1 MELKDLIT
9 GAQAAMDQG
18 DYRLAI
24 AAGAHAL
31 VGYDACLVAHRM
43 LGEAYLERGDQQ
55 TAISHFER
63 TLAIDPLNV
72 VARLGLGVASE
83 ETRRYEDAYGHYLCA
98 WETNPALDQVRDELV
113 RLRGVLNVED
123 RLHPTRAGLAGIHTR
138 CGQFTRAAGEWRAV
152 LSLEPDSSRAR
163 TALAEIFWRQG
174 DDAGAAAA
182 AREAL
187 RGWPENARAL
197 LILADIEKRR
207 NGPTA
212 ADLAQRYGQVDPTGE
227 IAESMRYWRSD
238 VDLDGIV
245 AESALI
251 DGFDFESNRS
261 KQTNG
266 LSRKGIT
273 SGLAASQMAAPDLWD
288 TLVQDLVNGVPSKP
302 GQTLATAVEPFA
314 WADGPAAA
322 EPAASAPIAEPAQPP
337 AADKPAD
344 SDIFPELASM
354 DADTDAPTDVVAPV
368 VEQIATPA
376 DDILSLFGHG
386 TAAIPDVSIP
396 ILIMLRLT
404 TILSSTSS
412 RSRWTRSPVSL
423 RPVTRSTTPHLLR
436 RSGQR
441 SLRFP
446 RSHRPVVPPAPV
458 VPAEPVVAAAA
469 PEPFVDP
476 FVAAD
481 GRIDLTA
488 GWDTLDRV
496 LEAATPGAGSEGG
509 FDALIAELGVDGVV
523 PFDGAVESADEDA
536 WSPFS
541 EVDFDVPVAEVP
553 VRDEPLDAVIDLSVP
568 DASGNA
574 LDLSEVEALDINTF
588 VAPESEPKPQSSL
601 GSDILAGIP
610 LPEPSGY
617 TQLLRN
623 VDEETLPD
631 HGADDEIDPFANPD
645 ASGAPLAFDE
655 LIEVT
660 SSDGTGPLAQPATE
674 AAEIDLAAELDFSRT
689 DLESAMPQVDAAPYD
704 LGMDGIEPFDMA
716 GFGQV
721 AEVEPETAFAQ
732 PMPFAEPPPQPAVG
746 DLPFVA
752 ELGDL
757 VPFAFDDGASEGADS
772 ASVDFTELDVAPE
785 PMLFAPPVVAESEPL
800 IFEEP
805 VAAQMVAESPP
816 ADTWFDDGAED
827 SVEVAAELV
836 DSPTDDEA
844 GDLLA
849 AELDLPEPVE
859 PLLAPIGIRSVSWPQ
874 FIGQTSELIDRPT
887 EGGSLFARIAAQKEA
902 LIEMGVVATG
912 KRLMPVPQVRRAGRG
927 GAGARRSRSQSH

>member
-1 MELKDLIT
+1 M
-9 GAQAAMDQG
+9 
-18 DYRLAI
+18 
-24 AAGAHAL
+24 
-31 VGYDACLVAHRM
+31 
-43 LGEAYLERGDQQ
+43 
-55 TAISHFER
+55 
-63 TLAIDPLNV
+63 
-72 VARLGLGVASE
+72 
-83 ETRRYEDAYGHYLCA
+83 
-98 WETNPALDQVRDELV
+98 
-113 RLRGVLNVED
+113 
-123 RLHPTRAGLAGIHTR
+123 
-138 CGQFTRAAGEWRAV
+138 
-152 LSLEPDSSRAR
+152 
-163 TALAEIFWRQG
+163 
-174 DDAGAAAA
+174 
-182 AREAL
+182 
-187 RGWPENARAL
+187 
-197 LILADIEKRR
+197 
-207 NGPTA
+207 
-212 ADLAQRYGQVDPTGE
+212 
-227 IAESMRYWRSD
+227 
-238 VDLDGIV
+238 
-245 AESALI
+245 
-251 DGFDFESNRS
+251 
-261 KQTNG
+261 
-266 LSRKGIT
+266 
-273 SGLAASQMAAPDLWD
+273 
-288 TLVQDLVNGVPSKP
+288 
-302 GQTLATAVEPFA
+302 
-314 WADGPAAA
+314 
-322 EPAASAPIAEPAQPP
+322 
-337 AADKPAD
+337 
-344 SDIFPELASM
+344 
-354 DADTDAPTDVVAPV
+354 
-368 VEQIATPA
+368 
-376 DDILSLFGHG
+376 
-386 TAAIPDVSIP
+386 
-396 ILIMLRLT
+396 
-404 TILSSTSS
+404 
-412 RSRWTRSPVSL
+412 
-423 RPVTRSTTPHLLR
+423 
-436 RSGQR
+436 
-441 SLRFP
+441 
-446 RSHRPVVPPAPV
+446 
-458 VPAEPVVAAAA
+458 
-469 PEPFVDP
+469 
-476 FVAAD
+476 AAD

-674 AAEIDLAAELDFSRT
+674 AAEVDLAAELDFSRT
-689 DLESAMPQVDAAPYD
+689 DLESAVPQVDAAAYD

-757 VPFAFDDGASEGADS
+757 VPFAFDDGASDGADS

-805 VAAQMVAESPP
+805 VAAEMVAESPA
-816 ADTWFDDGAED
+816 ADAWFDDGAED
-827 SVEVAAELV
+827 SVEVAAEFV
-836 DSPTDDEA
+836 DSPTDDEG

-849 AELDLPEPVE
+849 AESDLPEPVE
-859 PLLAPIGIRSVSWPQ
+859 PLLTPIGIRSVSWPQ
-874 FIGQTSELIDRPT
+874 FIGQTSELIDRPV
-887 EGGSLFARIAAQKEA
+887 EGGSLFARISAQKDA
-902 LIEMGVVATG
+902 LVEMGVVATG
-912 KRLMPVPQVRRAGRG
+912 KRLMAVPQVAEPAVAVLEPVTAIAKSLITTVDPVTAPDQRAGAEEQIRVDLMGMRVRLIEDESSAREIADTLEEAIAGGLQSPLAMRVLGEAYLKLGMVERAAAQFRQAMLTRRRG
-927 GAGARRSRSQSH
+927 G